1 LHVSVPFLS
10 QPDANE
16 AKVVPDGGFG
26 GHVRTIVKVAGVA
39 GALLLG
45 ACGGK
50 DQLVD
55 DSFKK
60 DLELASAASPITLQN
75 TQAGAQVVSAIERTT
90 PPAPKRI
97 AASQRVARHTPAPR
111 ATPRPV
117 EVEAADVSPEVVEAP
132 VQVAEAPVDIAPLP
146 SRRPQPVTASGGGR
160 DIGDAGDIGDRRGDG
175 IGTIIGVVL
184 RGGHGGIDECDPR
197 TDGRR
202 GGRGTIAINNRIPII
217 GTFPGS
223 GRLGSAIPSGR
234 VRF

>member
-1 LHVSVPFLS
+1 LHVDVPFLS
-10 QPDANE
+10 QPDANA
-16 AKVVPDGGFG
+16 AKAVPDGGFG

-45 ACGGK
+45 ACGK

-75 TQAGAQVVSAIERTT
+75 TQAGAQVVSAIERTS

-97 AASQRVARHTPAPR
+97 APSQRVARHTPAPR

-132 VQVAEAPVDIAPLP
+132 VEVAEAPVDIAPLP
-146 SRRPQPVTASGGGR
+146 SRRPQPVAASSGGR
-160 DIGDAGDIGDRRGDG
+160 DEGEIGMGRGDG

-197 TDGRR
+197 VDGRR
-202 GGRGTIAINNRIPII
+202 GRGTIAINNRIPII

>member
-1 LHVSVPFLS
+1 MASFLGERDAMPAS
-10 QPDANE
+10 AEPD
-16 AKVVPDGGFG
+16 DGIG
-26 GHVRTIVKVAGVA
+26 GHVRTFVRLAGVT
-39 GALLLG
+39 GALLVA
-45 ACGGK
+45 ACSGR

-55 DSFKK
+55 DGFKK

-75 TQAGAQVVSAIERTT
+75 AQAGAQVVSAIERTA
-90 PPAPKRI
+90 PAPKRV
-97 AASQRVARHTPAPR
+97 AQSQRAARHTPAPR

-117 EVEAADVSPEVVEAP
+117 EVEEADVSPQVEEAP
-132 VQVAEAPVDIAPLP
+132 VQISEAPAEAAPLP
-146 SRRPQPVTASGGGR
+146 SPRPQPVASTGGGR
-160 DIGDAGDIGDRRGDG
+160 DEGDIGIGRGDG

-202 GGRGTIAINNRIPII
+202 GGRGTIAINNRIPVI